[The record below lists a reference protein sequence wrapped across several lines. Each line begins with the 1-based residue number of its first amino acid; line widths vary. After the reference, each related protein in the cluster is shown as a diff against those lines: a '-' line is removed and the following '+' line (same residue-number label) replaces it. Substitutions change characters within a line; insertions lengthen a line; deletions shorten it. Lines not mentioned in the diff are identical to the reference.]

1 MKAPVSM
8 RTLLLILPIAACI
21 HIACYYAQLPDRV
34 ASHFGP
40 SGEADGWMS
49 KSAFAAFYI
58 GVMLFQ
64 ATVFGGIGA
73 LLRRT
78 PNDLI
83 NLPNKEY
90 WLAPERREETLRGIA
105 ESLSSFGVATMV
117 LLIAVMHTVILANIS
132 GTFRLGNVVW
142 YYFVAYFAYTI
153 VWTVNLIRR
162 YASTG

>member
-49 KSAFAAFYI
+49 KSAFAAVYV

-64 ATVFGGIGA
+64 ATVFGGIGV
-73 LLRRT
+73 LLRHS

-83 NLPNKEY
+83 NLPNKDY
-90 WLAPERREETLRGIA
+90 WLAPARREKTLRDAA
-105 ESLSSFGVATMV
+105 ESLASFGVATMI
-117 LLIAVMHTVILANIS
+117 LLIAVMHSVILANVN
-132 GTFRLGNVVW
+132 GTFRLGVLPL
-142 YYFVAYFAYTI
+142 YYLIAYLAYTA

-162 YASTG
+162 YASTP